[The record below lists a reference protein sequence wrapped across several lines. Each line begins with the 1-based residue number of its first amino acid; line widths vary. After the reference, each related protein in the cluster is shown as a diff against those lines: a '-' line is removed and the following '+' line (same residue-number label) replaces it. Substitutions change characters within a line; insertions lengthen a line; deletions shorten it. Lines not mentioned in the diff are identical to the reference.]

1 MPAAE
6 SLREQQFRLAAH
18 IRDPGHAPPPPGIEE
33 RRLAIY
39 RDLFYS
45 SLQGLLAGNFPVIR
59 RLLGDEGW
67 HALVRDFYREHRAAT
82 PLFPE
87 LPREFIQY
95 LQARAEAG
103 RGDRPWLL
111 ELAHYEWV
119 ELALDLS
126 EAAASDVPH
135 DAGGDLLDGV
145 PALSPLAWPLA
156 YTWPVHR
163 LSVEFQP
170 AGPPAAATFLL
181 VQRDAAYSVR
191 FNELSALSFRLLQ
204 RLSDEPGV
212 SGRDQLRALATEALA
227 PDPDAFITL
236 GHEMLRQFLDSGV
249 ILGTHAR
256 GRNHPCETP

>member
-18 IRDPGHAPPPPGIEE
+18 IRDPDHAPPPPGIEE

-59 RLLGDEGW
+59 RLLGDAGW
-67 HALVRDFYREHRAAT
+67 HGLVRAFYREHRCAT

-103 RGDRPWLL
+103 RGDKPWLL

-126 EAAASDVPH
+126 EADPADVPH
-135 DAGGDLLDGV
+135 DAAGDLLEGV

-156 YTWPVHR
+156 YAWPVHR
-163 LSVEFQP
+163 LSPEFQP
-170 AGPPAAATFLL
+170 DAAPEAATFLL
-181 VQRDAAYSVR
+181 VQRGADYKVR
-191 FNELSALSFRLLQ
+191 FNELSPLSFRLLQ
-204 RLSDEPGV
+204 RLADEPGL
-212 SGRDQLRALATEALA
+212 SGREQLRALATEALA
-227 PDPDAFITL
+227 PDPESFVLL
-236 GHEMLRQFLDSGV
+236 GHDMLRQFLAGGV
-249 ILGTHAR
+249 ILGTH
-256 GRNHPCETP
+256 TP